1 MRQFEVMSPTV
12 TRASPPDLRRALDG
26 RWFSGRGRPAEG
38 TVWPTPRQ
46 ELLLRSA
53 LLAGDA
59 ARSAWARWSADADG
73 GVDPSSIQLL
83 PLVYRNL
90 VEQGVRDERLAA
102 LKPRYTAT
110 WAQNAKLFRLLAET
124 LRGLHRAG
132 IPTLVVKGAAL
143 LPLYYR
149 DSGVRGMGDFDVLV
163 PERRFRDAAAALLGV
178 GWGTRFRRPDLFDT
192 RFDHAI
198 AFLDA
203 AGNSVDLHCHLLM
216 ACCEPGADDA
226 FWDASQPL
234 AIEGVETRTLCA
246 TDHLIQACIHGLN
259 WVRVP
264 PLRWVA
270 DAIKVMRGEPGGIDW
285 DRLEDQA
292 RSRELALPLEATLSY
307 LHRTFDASVPE
318 DVLRRLAGAPVS
330 RTDRMR
336 FAFWAENP
344 RGRPLGRLLHHYVMY
359 TRGVRGTGPLGHVGA
374 LPAYFRFW
382 TRTDRAWKIPFQ
394 LGLKSVR
401 AVGHRLG
408 LYRYWDA

>member
-1 MRQFEVMSPTV
+1 MTAPST
-12 TRASPPDLRRALDG
+12 PDLQHALDG
-26 RWFSGRGRPAEG
+26 RWFSGRGRRSEG
-38 TVWPTPRQ
+38 AVWPTPLQ
-46 ELLLRSA
+46 ELLLQAA
-53 LLAGDA
+53 LLEGDLAG
-59 ARSAWARWSADADG
+59 SAWTRWSNDVDWNG
-73 GVDPSSIQLL
+73 LDPSSIQLL

-90 VEQGVRDERLAA
+90 VELGLKDERLAA
-102 LKPRYTAT
+102 LKPRYTVT
-110 WAQNAKLFRLLAET
+110 WGQNEKLFRLLAET
-124 LRGLHRAG
+124 LPVLHARD

-143 LPLYYR
+143 IPLYYR

-163 PERRFRDAAAALLGV
+163 PERRFRDAAAALGEA
-178 GWGTRFRRPDLFDT
+178 GWGTRFWRPDRFDT

-226 FWDASQPL
+226 FWEASRPL
-234 AIEGVETRTLCA
+234 AIEGVETRTLCG
-246 TDHLIQACIHGLN
+246 TDHLIQACIHGIN

-270 DAIKVMRGEPGGIDW
+270 DAIKVMREEPEGIDW
-285 DRLEDQA
+285 DRLADVA
-292 RSRELALPLEATLSY
+292 RSRELALPLESTLEY
-307 LHRTFDASVPE
+307 LRRTFAAPVSE
-318 DVLRRLAGAPVS
+318 ETLRRLADAPAS

-336 FAFWAENP
+336 FAFWAEDP
-344 RGRPLGRLLHHYVMY
+344 RQRPLGRLLHHYVMY
-359 TRGVRGTGPLGHVGA
+359 TRGVRGTGALGHVRA

-382 TRTDRAWKIPFQ
+382 TRTDRVWKIPFQ
-394 LGLKSVR
+394 LGLKGVR